1 MDQLLLSIIVSGLCA
16 VSSAGRYY
24 HVVHELKTMTE
35 AQRHCR
41 ENYKDLVTIRDLE
54 DLEDLETLKT
64 LKRPVHSRAWIG
76 LYHYLHN
83 WGWSLPNTSYY
94 KPGETEF
101 RRWSSGEPNNSSN
114 KQSCTVMK
122 TDGEWKE
129 VYCEKTFKSVC
140 FDVRGPNRFVLNTTK
155 MNWTEAQSYCRE
167 HHTDLALVRNMEEN
181 QMVQSLV
188 PSKGRVRI
196 GLFTD
201 PWKWSDGSDSSFRNW
216 NPLEPREPGGSS
228 EICVAADFSADG
240 RWETLDC
247 NVKSA
252 FICYSDVVPVS
263 KRVVKVRLEK
273 RSSSL
278 DLNDPVVMEDLLKQL
293 KQRLKD
299 QGLND
304 DIKLSWKKQSDG
316 KVFHKEEKKT

>member
-1 MDQLLLSIIVSGLCA
+1 VKVPHCYLNSSSIHVATINWSASCGLLWFLYSALPSGLR
-16 VSSAGRYY
+16 S
-24 HVVHELKTMTE
+24 
-35 AQRHCR
+35 
-41 ENYKDLVTIRDLE
+41 
-54 DLEDLETLKT
+54 
-64 LKRPVHSRAWIG
+64 
-76 LYHYLHN
+76 
-83 WGWSLPNTSYY
+83 
-94 KPGETEF
+94 
-101 RRWSSGEPNNSSN
+101 
-114 KQSCTVMK
+114 
-122 TDGEWKE
+122 
-129 VYCEKTFKSVC
+129 
-140 FDVRGPNRFVLNTTK
+140 GPNRFVLNTTK

-252 FICYSDVVPVS
+252 FICVLAPALF
-263 KRVVKVRLEK
+263 K
-273 RSSSL
+273 
-278 DLNDPVVMEDLLKQL
+278 
-293 KQRLKD
+293 
-299 QGLND
+299 
-304 DIKLSWKKQSDG
+304 
-316 KVFHKEEKKT
+316 